1 MTTHALSQDL
11 LVIIAERFKA
21 LGEPVRLRLLN
32 ELRDGERSVTEL
44 VEATKLGQANVSR
57 HLHILYTSGLL
68 VRRREG
74 ASCATRSL
82 TIACTR
88 YATSCATGWGPNR
101 RRCGRYS
108 ERSRLEVES

>member
-1 MTTHALSQDL
+1 MTTHALSLDL

-32 ELRDGERSVTEL
+32 ELRDGEKSVTEL

-74 ASCATRSL
+74 AFVRYAIVDDRVYALCDIMCDRLGSESQTLRSL
-82 TIACTR
+82 
-88 YATSCATGWGPNR
+88 
-101 RRCGRYS
+101 
-108 ERSRLEVES
+108 L